1 MNNASFANTWSNA
14 FRIEPG
20 LLQSS
25 RMALSRTG
33 THSISIAE
41 IAVLL
46 AVGSLAALAVGL
58 AHLRV
63 GVPGHAILRAVV
75 PMALGLALVPRRSAG
90 MTMALGAGVTSAV
103 MSVGQIGFFPPAA
116 MLSVLAL
123 GPVLDLALVGNPQGW
138 RLYLRFVLAGAGANL
153 LAFALKSAGAW
164 LGWETVGSGN
174 FARFG
179 AIGIVLFAACG
190 AAAGLISAALWFRLN
205 PQGTQ
210 GDVLRRP

>member
-25 RMALSRTG
+25 RIALSRTG
-33 THSISIAE
+33 DRSISIAD
-41 IAVLL
+41 IAILL
-46 AVGSLAALAVGL
+46 AAGSVAALAVGL
-58 AHLRV
+58 VHLRV
-63 GVPGHAILRAVV
+63 GVPGHAILQAVV

-103 MSVGQIGFFPPAA
+103 MSVGRIGFFPPAA

-138 RLYLRFVLAGAGANL
+138 RLYLRFVLAGAAANL
-153 LAFALKSAGAW
+153 LAYALKLAGVW
-164 LGWETVGSGN
+164 LGWEAAGGGN

-190 AAAGLISAALWFRLN
+190 AAAGLISAALWFRLH
-205 PQGTQ
+205 PMGTRH
-210 GDVLRRP
+210 DALRRP